1 MEKGLLLLSTLMVK
15 MEMKKELLNKCLW
28 AISYHCSSK
37 ENSFVMKT
45 GLFDKVMEM
54 AVDGK
59 LSEECLYPLGRIIAI
74 MSTGTV
80 NCIKRMM
87 EYEVLEFLSLLL
99 ESKSSTLQEKGCL
112 ILSNFIASN
121 EDIASSIYK

>member
-1 MEKGLLLLSTLMVK
+1 MT
-15 MEMKKELLNKCLW
+15 
-28 AISYHCSSK
+28 
-37 ENSFVMKT
+37 T
-45 GLFDKVMEM
+45 GLFAKVVEM

-59 LSEECLYPLGRIIAI
+59 LGEECLCPLGRIIAI
-74 MSTGTV
+74 MSAGTV

-99 ESKSSTLQEKGCL
+99 ESNSSTLQEKGCL